1 MFHFIFVPK
10 LNDFIGHHWT
20 YLEQRAS
27 GGDGPQLAQIRDL
40 TLLLECVRKCELPCG
55 VEPQSVGEVW
65 GVLLGSVLP
74 CLCPVREADLVV
86 ARCTI
91 IH

>member
-40 TLLLECVRKCELPCG
+40 TLLLESGRKGELAG
-55 VEPQSVGEVW
+55 GMEAHSVGEV
-65 GVLLGSVLP
+65 GRSGLNDSVLP
-74 CLCPVREADLVV
+74 RPCPVGDADLV
-86 ARCTI
+86 AQKDI
-91 IH
+91 